1 MACLVCF
8 QWNAS
13 PASLGSRSGMA
24 ISGTSNYEIEV
35 PCLVAKGF
43 FGCGFSR
50 VFKYLARNTQIF
62 RHLLDP
68 HLVLEQL
75 RTKPS
80 LFGIRGYKGS
90 HGLNMAWQHPKFCI
104 DPSQGCWCCAAEG
117 AQNSSFI
124 VTRGVGTNKPMKA
137 DSEHPHGRLCTC

>member
-1 MACLVCF
+1 
-8 QWNAS
+8 
-13 PASLGSRSGMA
+13 MA

-35 PCLVAKGF
+35 PCLVAKGLC
-43 FGCGFSR
+43 GCGFFQRFSTIWLETLTR
-50 VFKYLARNTQIF
+50 IQILGYPDIIRYPIF

-90 HGLNMAWQHPKFCI
+90 HGLNMA
-104 DPSQGCWCCAAEG
+104 
-117 AQNSSFI
+117 
-124 VTRGVGTNKPMKA
+124 
-137 DSEHPHGRLCTC
+137 